1 MTMNFDYLNYVTST
15 KLEKFN
21 DKNVKSFDTENKF
34 LNPNSMLDQKAPY

>member
-1 MTMNFDYLNYVTST
+1 MTMNFDYLNYETST